1 MFCKFY
7 LMREYNQL
15 LVNIDSPLYPD
26 LLKHISKPPKE
37 LFIKGKFREDGL
49 DEDNMP
55 VNSIVNQEDQNSMSN
70 DDMKKRIS
78 SFFIPEIFHL
88 CLSVV
93 GSRKMTP
100 YGKRVTHRFIRNLAS
115 KGITIVSGFMY
126 GIDAEAH
133 RAALSVGGRTIA
145 VMPCGIDL
153 VCPSFQE
160 DLYYEILDSG
170 GLVISEYAKD
180 TPAKKWTFPQ
190 RNRIVAGLSQALF
203 VVEAGVKSGTLIT
216 AKHARKIG
224 REIFTAPGDVFSAN
238 FKGINQLI
246 NQGARIACSPC
257 DIEEYYRDS
266 DSENLILKSYVT
278 TGGTN
283 ILGGEKGKLDF
294 QTSPASQKALFSE
307 EQLDLKERKIF
318 SALEIRPLS
327 IDELVQQLDFSTAE
341 LVAKLTSLSLRGLV
355 VEEGDKYYVS

>member
-1 MFCKFY
+1 
-7 LMREYNQL
+7 MREYNQL

-37 LFIKGKFREDGL
+37 LFIKGKFGEDVLEKEG
-49 DEDNMP
+49 NTP
-55 VNSIVNQEDQNSMSN
+55 VNSIVNQEDQKSMSN

-78 SFFIPEIFHL
+78 SFFSPEIFDL

-153 VCPSFQE
+153 ICPSFQE

-216 AKHARKIG
+216 AKHARKTG
-224 REIFTAPGDVFSAN
+224 REIFTVPGNVFSAN

-246 NQGARIACSPC
+246 DQGARIACSPF
-257 DIEEYYRDS
+257 DIEEYYREC
-266 DSENLILKSYVT
+266 DSENLILRPHET
-278 TGGTN
+278 TS
-283 ILGGEKGKLDF
+283 GENGLEGRKGQLDF
-294 QTSPASQKALFSE
+294 QTNSVSQKVLFSE
-307 EQLDLKERKIF
+307 DLLDSKERKIF
-318 SALEIRPLS
+318 AVLKTRPLS
-327 IDELVQQLDFSTAE
+327 VDEIVQQLDYSTAE
-341 LVAKLTSLSLRGLV
+341 LVAKLTSLSLKGLV